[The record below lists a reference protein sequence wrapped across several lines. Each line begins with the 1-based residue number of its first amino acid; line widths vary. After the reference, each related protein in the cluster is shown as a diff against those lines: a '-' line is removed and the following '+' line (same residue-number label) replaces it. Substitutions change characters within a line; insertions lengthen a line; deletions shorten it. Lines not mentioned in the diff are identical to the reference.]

1 MIYLDNQAT
10 TPIDPQVVEAMLPF
24 LTENY
29 GNPHSNEHI
38 AGWKS
43 AQAVEDSRE
52 QVAELINADPDE
64 IIFTSGATESNNL
77 AIFGILRSSYFNH
90 LTVTEIEH
98 KSSLECARYLA
109 REGKNVSILPVD
121 SCGVLSLNVLA
132 DSIQNQPPLVSI
144 IGVNNEIGTIQNL
157 NEIAKTTH
165 ECAGILH
172 VDAAQMPI
180 AKNIDVV
187 DADIDL
193 LSLSAHK
200 IYGPKGIGA
209 LYIRRE
215 LQQIISPLFF
225 GGGQENGIRPGTL
238 PTPQIVGFGKAA
250 SLMLEKG
257 CSDKK
262 HLKDLTK
269 LLFSGLSVEVPGIEL
284 NGPDFSN
291 RHPGNLNVRIHGI
304 NTKTLLEM
312 LQPDVAASTGSACSS
327 GITEPSYVLQSIGLS
342 YQEAEESLRFS
353 IGRFTTEE
361 DVLMAVE
368 HLSRQIKIF
377 GRLQ

>member
-1 MIYLDNQAT
+1 MIYLDSQAT

-144 IGVNNEIGTIQNL
+144 IGVNNL
-157 NEIAKTTH
+157 H
-165 ECAGILH
+165 SAG
-172 VDAAQMPI
+172 
-180 AKNIDVV
+180 
-187 DADIDL
+187 
-193 LSLSAHK
+193 
-200 IYGPKGIGA
+200 
-209 LYIRRE
+209 
-215 LQQIISPLFF
+215 
-225 GGGQENGIRPGTL
+225 
-238 PTPQIVGFGKAA
+238 
-250 SLMLEKG
+250 G
-257 CSDKK
+257 C
-262 HLKDLTK
+262 
-269 LLFSGLSVEVPGIEL
+269 
-284 NGPDFSN
+284 
-291 RHPGNLNVRIHGI
+291 R
-304 NTKTLLEM
+304 
-312 LQPDVAASTGSACSS
+312 
-327 GITEPSYVLQSIGLS
+327 
-342 YQEAEESLRFS
+342 
-353 IGRFTTEE
+353 
-361 DVLMAVE
+361 
-368 HLSRQIKIF
+368 
-377 GRLQ
+377 